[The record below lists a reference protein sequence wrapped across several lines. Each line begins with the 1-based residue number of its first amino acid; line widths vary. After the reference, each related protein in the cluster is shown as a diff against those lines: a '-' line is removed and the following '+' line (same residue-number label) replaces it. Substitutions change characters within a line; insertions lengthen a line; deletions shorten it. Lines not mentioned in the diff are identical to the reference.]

1 MKRIMV
7 MLTAALLVCVS
18 FGQSRIFATLAS
30 ARAKISRVIENPKEM
45 TAVMQTLSP
54 ADQKTFLAEV
64 VAAISSMPSDETDR
78 TEKFVE
84 VVNAALSGS
93 QKGNS
98 LTLVA
103 EVFATVP
110 PNALAAVNE
119 SLASGLMNRATDGN
133 VTYTDEQYIEIS
145 KKVMAAVN
153 ERVANEDNAGVRSG
167 FAALMMIRGSNSESP
182 EIVSSVVESLPEAV
196 QNDAKNEW
204 IPAALGQGGQEKT
217 YDPMLA
223 IVDND
228 LGKPVNDDSTGTT
241 AATRQPAADGTT
253 SEGATAEGATAEGAA
268 SDGTSSDSGQ
278 MLALRIASAQNLDTL
293 LADIG
298 GANTDPSFSADAAN
312 PIVDAVQNPSNF
324 ELPNLGTGEGGQDIT
339 SVVEE
344 VIGYPNQTT
353 GSSND

>member
-1 MKRIMV
+1 MKKIIV

-18 FGQSRIFATLAS
+18 FGQTKGYATLAS
-30 ARAKISRVIENPKEM
+30 ARSKITRVIENPKEM

-64 VAAISSMPSDETDR
+64 VAAVASMPSDESDR
-78 TEKFVE
+78 TAKFVE
-84 VVNAALSGS
+84 IVNAGLAGS

-103 EVFATVP
+103 EVYATVP

-223 IVDND
+223 VVDGD
-228 LGKPVNDDSTGTT
+228 QGRPVNEDAVGT
-241 AATRQPAADGTT
+241 AAPQQQAAQ
-253 SEGATAEGATAEGAA
+253 E
-268 SDGTSSDSGQ
+268 TSSTLLS
-278 MLALRIASAQNLDTL
+278 LRVASAQNLDTL
-293 LADIG
+293 LADIV
-298 GANTDPSFSADAAN
+298 GANTDPSASANDAN
-312 PIVDAVQNPSNF
+312 PVVDAVQNTTNS
-324 ELPNLGTGEGGQDIT
+324 ELPLGNGEPGGDAGETGSII
-339 SVVEE
+339 EE
-344 VIGYPNQTT
+344 VIGYQNQTT
-353 GSSND
+353 KD

>member
-1 MKRIMV
+1 MKKIIV
-7 MLTAALLVCVS
+7 MLTVALLVCVS
-18 FGQSRIFATLAS
+18 FGQAKGFATLAS
-30 ARAKISRVIENPKEM
+30 ARSKITRVIENPKEM

-64 VAAISSMPSDETDR
+64 VAAVASMPSDESDR
-78 TEKFVE
+78 TAKFVE
-84 VVNAALSGS
+84 IVNAGLAGS

-103 EVFATVP
+103 EVYATVP

-223 IVDND
+223 VVDGD
-228 LGKPVNDDSTGTT
+228 QGRPVNEDAVGT
-241 AATRQPAADGTT
+241 AAPQQQQAAQ
-253 SEGATAEGATAEGAA
+253 E
-268 SDGTSSDSGQ
+268 TSSTLLS
-278 MLALRIASAQNLDTL
+278 LRVASAQNLDTL
-293 LADIG
+293 LADIV
-298 GANTDPSFSADAAN
+298 GANTDPSASANDAN
-312 PIVDAVQNPSNF
+312 PVVDAVQNTTNS
-324 ELPNLGTGEGGQDIT
+324 ELPLGNGEPGGDAGETGSII
-339 SVVEE
+339 EE
-344 VIGYPNQTT
+344 VIGYQNQTT
-353 GSSND
+353 KD

>member
-18 FGQSRIFATLAS
+18 FGQTKAFASLAS
-30 ARAKISRVIENPKEM
+30 ARAKITRVIENPKEM

-64 VAAISSMPSDETDR
+64 VAAVASMPADEADR
-78 TEKFVE
+78 TEKFVAI
-84 VVNAALSGS
+84 VNAGLAGS

-110 PNALAAVNE
+110 PNSLAAVNE

-153 ERVANEDNAGVRSG
+153 ERVANEDNAGIRSG
-167 FAALMMIRGSNSESP
+167 FAALMMIRGSNSESQ

-223 IVDND
+223 VVDGD
-228 LGKPVNDDSTGTT
+228 QGRPVNEDAVGT
-241 AATRQPAADGTT
+241 AAPQQQQAAQ
-253 SEGATAEGATAEGAA
+253 E
-268 SDGTSSDSGQ
+268 TSSTL
-278 MLALRIASAQNLDTL
+278 LALRIASAQNLDTL
-293 LADIG
+293 LADIV
-298 GANTDPSFSADAAN
+298 GANTDPSASADAAN
-312 PIVDAVQNPSNF
+312 PVVDSVQNSSNF
-324 ELPNLGTGEGGQDIT
+324 ETPLGNGEAGGDAGEIG
-339 SVVEE
+339 SIVEE
-344 VIGYPNQTT
+344 VIGYQNQTT
-353 GSSND
+353 KD

>member
-1 MKRIMV
+1 MKRMIV
-7 MLTAALLVCVS
+7 MLTAALLACAS
-18 FGQSRIFATLAS
+18 FAQAKGFATLAS
-30 ARAKISRVIENPKEM
+30 ARAKITRVIENPKEM

-64 VAAISSMPSDETDR
+64 VAAVASMPGDEADR
-78 TEKFVE
+78 TAKFVD
-84 VVNAALSGS
+84 VVNAGLAGS

-182 EIVSSVVESLPEAV
+182 EIVASVVDSLPEAV
-196 QNDAKNEW
+196 QNDAKNDW

-223 IVDND
+223 VVDND
-228 LGKPVNDDSTGTT
+228 QGRPDNDSNNVVAPQ
-241 AATRQPAADGTT
+241 AAQQSA
-253 SEGATAEGATAEGAA
+253 SESGAA
-268 SDGTSSDSGQ
+268 SAGSSSETEPLVSIRVANVQGLDS
-278 MLALRIASAQNLDTL
+278 L
-293 LADIG
+293 LSDIG
-298 GANTDPSFSADAAN
+298 GSGTDPSASAGASN
-312 PIVDAVQNPSNF
+312 PIVDASQSTTNF
-324 ELPNLGTGEGGQDIT
+324 ELPNLSTGDGGGDTASII
-339 SVVEE
+339 EE
-344 VIGYPNQTT
+344 VIGYQNQTT
-353 GSSND
+353 K

>member
-18 FGQSRIFATLAS
+18 FGQAKGFATLAS
-30 ARAKISRVIENPKEM
+30 ARAKITRVIENPKEM

-64 VAAISSMPSDETDR
+64 VAAVASMPSDESDR
-78 TEKFVE
+78 TEKFVQI
-84 VVNAALSGS
+84 VNAALAGS

-223 IVDND
+223 VVDGD
-228 LGKPVNDDSTGTT
+228 QGKPVNEDNV
-241 AATRQPAADGTT
+241 
-253 SEGATAEGATAEGAA
+253 GAA
-268 SDGTSSDSGQ
+268 PARQSTQESESV
-278 MLALRIASAQNLDTL
+278 LALRIASAQNLDTL
-293 LADIG
+293 LADIV
-298 GANTDPSFSADAAN
+298 GANTDPSASADAAN
-312 PIVDAVQNPSNF
+312 PVVDAVQNSTNS
-324 ELPNLGTGEGGQDIT
+324 ELPFGNGDASGDTATIIA
-339 SVVEE
+339 E
-344 VIGYPNQTT
+344 VIGYQNQTT
-353 GSSND
+353 KD

>member
-18 FGQSRIFATLAS
+18 FGQANGYATLAS
-30 ARAKISRVIENPKEM
+30 ARAKITKVIENPKEM

-64 VAAISSMPSDETDR
+64 VAAIASMPSDESDR

-84 VVNAALSGS
+84 IVNAALAGS

-110 PNALAAVNE
+110 PNSLAAVNE

-133 VTYTDEQYIEIS
+133 VTYTDDQYIEIS
-145 KKVMAAVN
+145 KKVLAAVN

-167 FAALMMIRGSNSESP
+167 FAALMLIRGSNSESGS
-182 EIVSSVVESLPEAV
+182 ESYDKIMSAVVEALPESV
-196 QNDAKNEW
+196 QNDAKNDW

-223 IVDND
+223 NVDGEQ
-228 LGKPVNDDSTGTT
+228 GKPVNDDSAGS
-241 AATRQPAADGTT
+241 AAQ
-253 SEGATAEGATAEGAA
+253 A
-268 SDGTSSDSGQ
+268 SQGSQGSGS
-278 MLALRIASAQNLDTL
+278 LVALRVASAQNLDTL
-293 LADIG
+293 LADIA
-298 GANTDPSFSADAAN
+298 GANTDPSASADAAN
-312 PIVDAVQNPSNF
+312 PVVDAVQNTTNSEMP
-324 ELPNLGTGEGGQDIT
+324 LGNGEPGGDAGEVGPII
-339 SVVEE
+339 EE
-344 VIGYPNQTT
+344 VIGYQNQTT
-353 GSSND
+353 QE

>member
-18 FGQSRIFATLAS
+18 FGQAKTFATLAS
-30 ARAKISRVIENPKEM
+30 ARAKITKVIENPKEM

-64 VAAISSMPSDETDR
+64 VAAVASMPSDESDR
-78 TEKFVE
+78 TEKFVQI
-84 VVNAALSGS
+84 VNAALVGS

-119 SLASGLMNRATDGN
+119 SLASGLMNRAVDGN
-133 VTYTDEQYIEIS
+133 ATYTDEQYIEIS

-153 ERVANEDNAGVRSG
+153 DRVANEDNAGVRSG

-182 EIVSSVVESLPEAV
+182 EIVSAVVESLPEAV

-223 IVDND
+223 VVDGD
-228 LGKPVNDDSTGTT
+228 QGRPVNDDGTGTV
-241 AATRQPAADGTT
+241 APARQ
-253 SEGATAEGATAEGAA
+253 
-268 SDGTSSDSGQ
+268 SSQESGSS
-278 MLALRIASAQNLDTL
+278 LIALRIASAQNHDTL

-298 GANTDPSFSADAAN
+298 GANTDPSAAASDAN
-312 PIVDAVQNPSNF
+312 PVVDAVQNTANSEIPT
-324 ELPNLGTGEGGQDIT
+324 LGTGEGGEDSSSII
-339 SVVEE
+339 EE
-344 VIGYPNQTT
+344 VIGYQNQTT
-353 GSSND
+353 QE

>member
-1 MKRIMV
+1 MKRMIV
-7 MLTAALLVCVS
+7 MLTAALLACAS
-18 FGQSRIFATLAS
+18 FAQAKGFATLAS
-30 ARAKISRVIENPKEM
+30 ARAKITRVIENPKEM

-64 VAAISSMPSDETDR
+64 VAAVASMPADEADR

-84 VVNAALSGS
+84 IVNAGLAGS

-133 VTYTDEQYIEIS
+133 VTYTDADYIEIS
-145 KKVMAAVN
+145 KKVIAAVN

-167 FAALMMIRGSNSESP
+167 FAALMMIRGSNSEAGS
-182 EIVSSVVESLPEAV
+182 ESYDKIVASVVESLPESV

-223 IVDND
+223 VVDGD
-228 LGKPVNDDSTGTT
+228 QGKPVNEEGVDT
-241 AATRQPAADGTT
+241 AAPRQ
-253 SEGATAEGATAEGAA
+253 A
-268 SDGTSSDSGQ
+268 SQETSSTL
-278 MLALRIASAQNLDTL
+278 LALRIASAQNLDTL
-293 LADIG
+293 LADIA
-298 GANTDPSFSADAAN
+298 GANTDPSASADAAN
-312 PIVDAVQNPSNF
+312 PVVDSVQNSTNS
-324 ELPNLGTGEGGQDIT
+324 ELPLGNGEPGGDAGEIGT
-339 SVVEE
+339 IVEE
-344 VIGYPNQTT
+344 VIGYQNQTT
-353 GSSND
+353 KD